1 MSVRESLQKK
11 WTPQAFYEWRAIASD
26 WLKFDELSN
35 GDQHVEVLIM
45 RRELGFHRG
54 ISSFYTQY
62 QLIMNELSTLFTQLG
77 LSILEGSPR
86 QPYEPNCCS
95 EKDSPPHQGV
105 RHLLLTNSL
114 WVLQRPT
121 EFIYS
126 RVVRQGQ
133 RVYRPYPR
141 STFLSP

>member
-11 WTPQAFYEWRAIASD
+11 WTPQVICEVRVD
-26 WLKFDELSN
+26 RLKFDELSN
-35 GDQHVEVLIM
+35 GDQQVEALIR
-45 RRELGFHRG
+45 RRELGFHRE
-54 ISSFYTQY
+54 ISSFYTKY
-62 QLIMNELSTLFTQLG
+62 RLIMNEVLCLPSQLG
-77 LSILEGSPR
+77 FQILEGSPR
-86 QPYEPNCCS
+86 QPYKPNCCG

-121 EFIYS
+121 EFICS

-133 RVYRPYPR
+133 RFVVLIRELL
-141 STFLSP
+141 FCHLDL